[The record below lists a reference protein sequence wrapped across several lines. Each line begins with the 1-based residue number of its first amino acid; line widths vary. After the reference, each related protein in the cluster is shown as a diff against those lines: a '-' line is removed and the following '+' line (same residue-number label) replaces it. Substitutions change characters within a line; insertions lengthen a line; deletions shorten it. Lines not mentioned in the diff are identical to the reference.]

1 MKPKE
6 LKLKFKKSYQ
16 VNTIHDGVLGV
27 FGNIKQA
34 YSELRLYADKVG
46 YRTFELSYN
55 QVCGKF
61 RSGYEKIQLREKCD
75 YRTFADITITNSN
88 NN

>member
-1 MKPKE
+1 MKKTAT
-6 LKLKFKKSYQ
+6 FKKSYQ
-16 VNTIHDGVLGV
+16 VNTVHDGVLGE

-34 YSELRLYADKVG
+34 YSEIKLYADKVG

-55 QVCGKF
+55 QVCERF
-61 RSGYEKIQLREKCD
+61 RSGYEKIQIREKTFGLPH
-75 YRTFADITITNSN
+75 TFADITITNSN